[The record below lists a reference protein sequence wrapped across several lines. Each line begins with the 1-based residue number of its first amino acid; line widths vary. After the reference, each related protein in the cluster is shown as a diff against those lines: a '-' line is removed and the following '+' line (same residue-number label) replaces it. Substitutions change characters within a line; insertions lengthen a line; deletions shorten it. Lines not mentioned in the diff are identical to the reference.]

1 MEKNKLFKQN
11 EESFDMNIIEMPEQL
26 DELSMSSVKGGGTP
40 VKPCCTN
47 NGGAACNIYS
57 K

>member
-26 DELSMSSVKGGGTP
+26 NELSMSSVKGGGTP
-40 VKPCCTN
+40 VKQCCSK
-47 NGGAACNIYS
+47 NGDCNIN
-57 K
+57 